1 MWLSVNDWCI
11 KRRVIVIVIIV
22 IIVMYESLKIVF
34 VRFRSSGTGRIGS
47 RCS

>member
-1 MWLSVNDWCI
+1 M
-11 KRRVIVIVIIV
+11 VIVIIV